1 MEWNEG
7 GMEPRPYRM
16 HNGLGIP
23 SKVVK
28 VANSY
33 QMVDQV
39 SHNLKLEM
47 KKTGRN

>member
-1 MEWNEG
+1 MELRARFGHTECT
-7 GMEPRPYRM
+7 M
-16 HNGLGIP
+16 GLGIP

-39 SHNLKLEM
+39 SHNLKLELQ
-47 KKTGRN
+47 KTGRN